1 MPHPLEL
8 IPTSE
13 DQGLNLRLW
22 SGVLLPPLAAG
33 INVVVGY
40 MVSNYACNVH
50 NRRSVLVVNIAC
62 LFLCLIAAWLVAGL
76 RKRIATEA
84 DDLSKALRVTRLFL
98 RSLALWFSAGFGL
111 LIVAGMVSTLT
122 LGACDL

>member
-98 RSLALWFSAGFGL
+98 RSLALWFSTGFGL
-111 LIVAGMVSTLT
+111 LIVAGLVSTLT

>member
-62 LFLCLIAAWLVAGL
+62 LLLCLIAAWLVAGL

-111 LIVAGMVSTLT
+111 LIVAGLVSTLT